1 MVTTQSNN
9 KGSSHSSGLTLSTVR
24 DRTVDEIE
32 EALQRSQP
40 DLIEAL
46 PGTGKSR
53 GVVEA
58 VSRLEVQIT
67 VFTCRGRKEQYKQFQ
82 KWCNIFGLSSFVLPS
97 AYEDCPTVDGDHGQK
112 LEEKTKALLSRG
124 VSPSRLH
131 KQLDLPCEMGGNCP
145 YMKKCNQDL
154 SEYDILLGHYSH
166 AHNERVLQDR
176 IPVFDEF
183 PEGTYFNK
191 LSPKDITVYL
201 QSKHLPF
208 GDFVDLL
215 ENRDDTR
222 RRRKA
227 INRLRMLT
235 PGLRD
240 GSLPFNQSDGH
251 ALSGLGV
258 LTLLKGNDFD
268 NGWEQACLGND
279 QVGLFDREKEEI
291 YVFDPP
297 TLSDNIVALDGT
309 PTKVMWELV
318 LGLYDKKGRSL
329 NVQRVLNE
337 QERREYVRGVQKL
350 KVVPTT
356 NYDKHYS
363 SGRYTKPEPDSA
375 LVTAVRKRHGDKV
388 GIISSEEGLDN
399 LLINTDKHETQHY
412 GNIRGSDS
420 LSDVDAGVILG
431 SPHYGDDFIKKWGA
445 LAGICVEPDRDNGG
459 RASYGES
466 GEKILDHI
474 HSEVTQAMFRFSRQG
489 DGATV
494 YVNTGVLPDWMPTV
508 AEPSDT
514 EIQTWSNGKQDII
527 HALKQLGSAKTSEIA
542 NKSGLTTR
550 YVRKVLTQLIQQDL
564 VDSSKADD
572 GRGGAKVY
580 FDTGLSARNKFGLVD
595 LPPVARESGFSEQ
608 TPNNTLEGIFPK
620 NDPWEIPWEI
630 QKERNDEEAYRE
642 AMRREERVREHVK
655 MERLRS

>member
-1 MVTTQSNN
+1 MATTQSNN

-58 VSRLEVQIT
+58 VSRLEVQIA
-67 VFTCRGRKEQYKQFQ
+67 VFTCRGRTEQYAQFQ
-82 KWCNIFGLSSFVLPS
+82 RWCDKFGLSSFVLPS
-97 AYEDCPTVDGDHGQK
+97 VHEDCPTVDGDHGQK

-131 KQLDLPCEMGGNCP
+131 KQLYLLCEMGGNCP

-191 LSPKDITVYL
+191 LSPKHITAYL

-208 GDFVDLL
+208 RDFVDLL

-222 RRRKA
+222 CRRRA
-227 INRLRMLT
+227 LNRLRMLT

-240 GSLPFNQSDGH
+240 GSLPFNQSKGH
-251 ALSGLGV
+251 TLSGLGV
-258 LTLLKGNDFD
+258 LTLLKGNDLG
-268 NGWEQACLGND
+268 NGWEQACLGKD
-279 QVGLFDREKEEI
+279 QVGLFNREKEEI

-297 TLSDNIVALDGT
+297 ILPDNIVGLDGT

-318 LGLYDKKGRSL
+318 LGLYDKKDRSL
-329 NVQRVLNE
+329 NVQQVLE
-337 QERREYVRGVQKL
+337 EEERREYVHRLQGIR
-350 KVVPTT
+350 VVPTT
-356 NYDKHYS
+356 YDEKPYS
-363 SGRYTKPEPDSA
+363 SGEHTKPKADSA
-375 LVTAVRKRHGDKV
+375 LVTAVRNRHNGDI
-388 GIISSEEGLDN
+388 GIVSSKEGIND
-399 LLINTDKHETQHY
+399 LLVNSYDHEQHY
-412 GNIRGSDS
+412 GNILGSDN

-431 SPHYGDDFIKKWGA
+431 SPHYGDEYIKRWGA
-445 LAGICVEPDRDNGG
+445 LAGIEIEPQRGKDGT
-459 RASYGES
+459 SYDES

-474 HSEVTQAMFRFSRQG
+474 HSEVTQAIFRFSRQG

-550 YVRKVLTQLIQQDL
+550 YVRKVLTQLSQQDL

-580 FDTGLSARNKFGLVD
+580 SDTGLSARNKFGLVD
-595 LPPVARESGFSEQ
+595 LPPVARKSGFSEQ

-620 NDPWEIPWEI
+620 NDPWKTQQE
-630 QKERNDEEAYRE
+630 QDDEEAYRE
-642 AMRREERVREHVK
+642 AMRHEERVREHVR
-655 MERLRS
+655 MERLRGLC

>member
-1 MVTTQSNN
+1 MATTQSNN

-32 EALQRSQP
+32 EALQRNQP

-58 VSRLEVQIT
+58 VSRLDVQIA
-67 VFTCRGRKEQYKQFQ
+67 VFTCRGRTEQYAQFQ
-82 KWCNIFGLSSFVLPS
+82 RWCDKFGLSSFVLPS

-131 KQLDLPCEMGGNCP
+131 KQLYLPCEMGGNCP

-166 AHNERVLQDR
+166 AHNERVLQNR

-191 LSPKDITVYL
+191 LSPKDITAYL

-208 GDFVDLL
+208 RDFVDLL

-222 RRRKA
+222 RWRKA
-227 INRLRMLT
+227 LNRLRMLT

-240 GSLPFNQSDGH
+240 GSLPFNQSKGH
-251 ALSGLGV
+251 TLSGLGV
-258 LTLLKGNDFD
+258 LTLLKGNDLG

-279 QVGLFDREKEEI
+279 QVGLFNREKDEI

-329 NVQRVLNE
+329 NVQQVLE
-337 QERREYVRGVQKL
+337 EEERREYVHRLQGIR
-350 KVVPTT
+350 VVPTT
-356 NYDKHYS
+356 YDEKPYS
-363 SGRYTKPEPDSA
+363 SGEHTKPKADSA
-375 LVTAVRKRHGDKV
+375 LVTAVRDRHSGDI
-388 GIISSEEGLDN
+388 GIVSSKEGIND
-399 LLINTDKHETQHY
+399 LLVNSYKYEQHY
-412 GNIRGSDS
+412 GNIRGSS
-420 LSDVDAGVILG
+420 NLSNADAGVILG
-431 SPHYGDDFIKKWGA
+431 SPHYGDEYIKRWGA
-445 LAGICVEPDRDNGG
+445 LAGFAVDPQRDEKV
-459 RASYGES
+459 RSYGEF
-466 GEKILDHI
+466 GQKICDHM
-474 HSEVTQAMFRFSRQG
+474 HSEVTQALFRFSRQG
-489 DGATV
+489 GGATV
-494 YVNTGVLPDWMPTV
+494 YVNTGVLPDWIPTV

-514 EIQTWSNGKQDII
+514 KIHKWTNGRQKIVQT
-527 HALKQLGSAKTSEIA
+527 LKQKRRARTGEIA
-542 NKSGLTTR
+542 KDAGVSDQ
-550 YVRKVLTQLIQQDL
+550 YVRDVMKKLSHINL
-564 VDSSKADD
+564 VRIKKANR
-572 GRGGAKVY
+572 GRGDAKVY
-580 FDTGLSARNKFGLVD
+580 IDIGLKRRNYFGLVH
-595 LPPVARESGFSEQ
+595 LPQPASFSKQ
-608 TPNNTLEGIFPK
+608 SPNNISKGLVGK
-620 NDPWEIPWEI
+620 NGP
-630 QKERNDEEAYRE
+630 QKTQQGRDDKEAYRE
-642 AMRREERVREHVK
+642 AMRHEERIREHVQ
-655 MERLRS
+655 MERLRGLC